1 MSAARKSA
9 TARGDSNA
17 ASRGESRVALAS
29 EVLVDES
36 RLIKSEL
43 SLGRRALSFFLRWES
58 LLFFIFVA
66 VVVINSLLSP
76 VFLDPYN
83 LFDATFNFTEKAIMA
98 MPMIFVIICGDMDI
112 SVASIIALSSLFMGM
127 ASSSGAG
134 TPALVAIGLGV
145 GLVAGLC
152 NGLLITRLDIP
163 AVAVT
168 IGTMSLF
175 RGVANAVLGDQAYT
189 KYPADFGFLGQGYAI
204 AGMVPLQLIVFAVL
218 AIVTVVILNKTV
230 FGRYVY
236 AIGNNKT
243 AAKFSGVPV
252 ENVRLAIFAATGLFS
267 GLAAVLLTSRIG
279 STRPNIASGWEMDVI
294 TSVVLGGVAITGG
307 KGNVG
312 GVIIATFLLGYMKFG
327 MGVMNVPG
335 KVMNIITGALLI
347 IAILLPR
354 AIEVAR
360 RNALL
365 RGQYSASKA
374 DAA

>member
-1 MSAARKSA
+1 MSPRSRIAPHEAIAATEA
-9 TARGDSNA
+9 T
-17 ASRGESRVALAS
+17 
-29 EVLVDES
+29 LVDES
-36 RLIKSEL
+36 RLIHGD
-43 SLGRRALSFFLRWES
+43 LGLWRRVLAFALRWES
-58 LLFFIFVA
+58 LLFLIFVA
-66 VVVINSLLSP
+66 VVAVNSILSP

-83 LFDATFNFTEKAIMA
+83 LLDATFNFTEKAIIA
-98 MPMIFVIICGDMDI
+98 MPMIFIIICGDMDI

-127 ASSSGAG
+127 ASGAGAG
-134 TPALVAIGLGV
+134 TPALVGIGLGV
-145 GLVAGLC
+145 GLLAGLF

-189 KYPADFGFLGQGYAI
+189 KYPEGFGFMGQGYAI
-204 AGMVPLQLIVFAVL
+204 AGMVPFQLLVFLAL
-218 AIVTVVILNKTV
+218 AILTAIVLGKTV

-243 AAKFSGVPV
+243 AARFSGVPV
-252 ENVRLAIFAATGLFS
+252 EDVRLAVFAASGLFS

-312 GVIIATFLLGYMKFG
+312 GVIIAIFLLGYMKFG
-327 MGVMNVPG
+327 MGVLNVPG
-335 KVMNIITGALLI
+335 KVMNIITGGLLI
-347 IAILLPR
+347 VAILLPR
-354 AIEVAR
+354 AIETLR
-360 RNALL
+360 RDALL
-365 RGQYSASKA
+365 RGQR
-374 DAA
+374 AAVERG

>member
-1 MSAARKSA
+1 VSAARIRDAARDGRDDASA
-9 TARGDSNA
+9 AEG
-17 ASRGESRVALAS
+17 
-29 EVLVDES
+29 LVDES
-36 RLIKSEL
+36 RLIRSD
-43 SLGRRALSFFLRWES
+43 LGFGKRVLAFALQWES
-58 LLFFIFVA
+58 LLLLIFA
-66 VVVINSLLSP
+66 VVVVVNSLLSP

-83 LFDATFNFTEKAIMA
+83 LFDATFNFTEKAIIA
-98 MPMIFVIICGDMDI
+98 LPMIFVIICGDMDI

-127 ASSSGAG
+127 ASKAGAG
-134 TPALVAIGLGV
+134 SPALVAIGIGV
-145 GLVAGLC
+145 GLAAGLF
-152 NGLLITRLDIP
+152 NGFLITRLDIP

-175 RGVANAVLGDQAYT
+175 RGIANAVLGDQAFT

-204 AGMVPLQLIVFAVL
+204 AGMVPLQLLVFLALAALTYIV
-218 AIVTVVILNKTV
+218 LNKTV

-252 ENVRLAIFAATGLFS
+252 EDVRLAIFAATGLLS

-312 GVIIATFLLGYMKFG
+312 GVIIAIFLLGFMKFG
-327 MGVMNVPG
+327 MGVLNVPG

-347 IAILLPR
+347 VAILLPR
-354 AIEVAR
+354 AIDVAR

-365 RGQYSASKA
+365 RGQRSASRR